1 VAGLFY
7 EDVLNGLAAA
17 GVPFVVVGGVA
28 VNLQVPV
35 ASIDAL
41 IRMKEGSGRAQDASD
56 VEALRRVKEVLR
68 GS

>member
-28 VNLQVPV
+28 VNLQGVPRFT
-35 ASIDAL
+35 ADRREIHRRL
-41 IRMKEGSGRAQDASD
+41 RAGD
-56 VEALRRVKEVLR
+56 L
-68 GS
+68 